1 MPIGYLVNWICLRGE
16 RKFVK
21 ILRENIMSKSFNYFD
36 GLTWDKVSWTSS
48 YKHVRRIQS
57 RIFKAS
63 RSGDIYTVRFLQK
76 LLLKNPH
83 AKLIAVHQVT
93 TLNKGKSTKGIDG
106 YQTTTSG
113 AKLQMARNLCINGK
127 SNLVRRV
134 WISKPSKTEK
144 RPLGIP
150 TIQDRAKQALVK
162 LVLEPEWEAKF
173 EANSYGFRPGR
184 SAHDAIE
191 AIFSNLRFNVDKYVL
206 DADIRKCFDQIDHSA
221 LLTKLNTFPLME
233 KQISAWLKAG
243 IVDELANEPKTSI
256 PSIGTPQGGVI
267 SPLLANI
274 ALHGLE
280 EHLMDFVSQRN
291 CPKPHPDAATG
302 KKAKR
307 SALGFVR
314 YADDFVIFHRNL
326 KIMKLVIKE
335 TELWLSKI
343 GLSISEEKSKLRL
356 VSQSF
361 NFLGFQVVCLK
372 RHNSFR
378 VCITP
383 SKESISRIV
392 AKVRSV
398 IQNGK
403 ADSAY
408 SLIEKLRPILIGWA
422 NYFQFCECKEAF
434 RYVDNIV
441 YQQLRAWVFRRAI
454 RQGRKVVKTKYFP
467 MDRTYKFQN
476 REYKGNWILNGIKA
490 SKSKPVTNFL
500 PKISWIVSR
509 KFIKVKAKASV
520 YDGNEVYWTLRNPK
534 YGIYSTRVKNLL
546 TRQKGKCS
554 ICNCEFITADSMEVD
569 HIIPR
574 SKGGSDQSKN
584 LQLVHRQCHVQKKT
598 KMDRSRLS

>member
-1 MPIGYLVNWICLRGE
+1 
-16 RKFVK
+16 VK

-36 GLTWDKVSWTSS
+36 GLTWDKISWTLS

-93 TLNKGKSTKGIDG
+93 TLNKGTKGIDG
-106 YQTTTSG
+106 ARG

-134 WISKPSKTEK
+134 WISKPSQIEKREK
-144 RPLGIP
+144 RPIP

-184 SAHDAIE
+184 SAHDAME
-191 AIFSNLRFNVDKYVL
+191 AIFSNLRFNVDKYVF
-206 DADIRKCFDQIDHSA
+206 DADIRKCFHQIDHSA
-221 LLTKLNTFPLME
+221 LLTKLNTFPLLE

-243 IVDELANEPKTSI
+243 IVDELANESKTSI
-256 PSIGTPQGGVI
+256 PSIGQGGVI

-280 EHLMDFVSQRN
+280 EHLMDLVSQRY
-291 CPKPHPDAATG
+291 CPKPHPA
-302 KKAKR
+302 KK

-314 YADDFVIFHRNL
+314 YAGDFVIFHRNL

-335 TELWLSKI
+335 TERWLATI
-343 GLSISEEKSKLRL
+343 GLSISEQKSKLRL

-383 SKESISRIV
+383 SKESISRII

-398 IQNGK
+398 IQKGK

-408 SLIEKLRPILIGWA
+408 SLIAKLRPILIGWA
-422 NYFQFCECKEAF
+422 NYFQFCECKETF
-434 RYVDNIV
+434 SYVDNIV
-441 YQQLRAWVFRRAI
+441 YQQLRGWVFRRAI

-467 MDRTYKFQN
+467 MDRIYKFQN

-500 PKISWIVSR
+500 PKISWVASR

-520 YDGNEVYWTLRNPK
+520 YDGNQVYWTRRHLK
-534 YGIYSTRVKNLL
+534 YGIYIDS
-546 TRQKGKCS
+546 S
-554 ICNCEFITADSMEVD
+554 PEFSTADSMEVD

-574 SKGGSDQSKN
+574 SKGGSD
-584 LQLVHRQCHVQKKT
+584 
-598 KMDRSRLS
+598 

>member
-1 MPIGYLVNWICLRGE
+1 
-16 RKFVK
+16 VK

>member
-1 MPIGYLVNWICLRGE
+1 MPFCLIVNWICPRGE
-16 RKFVK
+16 RKFVE

-36 GLTWDKVSWTSS
+36 GLTWDKVSWTFS
-48 YKHVRRIQS
+48 YKHVRRIQR

-63 RSGDIYTVRFLQK
+63 RSGDIYTVQFLQK

-93 TLNKGKSTKGIDG
+93 TFNKGKSTKGIDG
-106 YQTTTSG
+106 YRATTSE
-113 AKLQMARNLCINGK
+113 AKLEMARNLCINGK
-127 SNLVRRV
+127 ANLVRKV
-134 WISKPSKTEK
+134 WISKPGKTEK

-150 TIQDRAKQALVK
+150 TIQDRAKQTLAK
-162 LVLEPEWEAKF
+162 LALEPEWEAKF

-191 AIFSNLRFNVDKYVL
+191 AIFSNLRFNVNKYVF

-221 LLTKLNTFPLME
+221 LLTKLNTFLLME

-243 IVDELANEPKTSI
+243 VFDELANEPKTSI
-256 PSIGTPQGGVI
+256 PSSGTPQGGVI

-291 CPKPHPDAATG
+291 FPKSHPGAATG
-302 KKAKR
+302 RRAKR

-314 YADDFVIFHRNL
+314 YADDFVIIHRNL
-326 KIMKLVIKE
+326 NIMKLVIKE
-335 TELWLSKI
+335 TELWLAKI
-343 GLSISEEKSKLRL
+343 GLSISEEKFKLRL
-356 VSQSF
+356 ASQSF
-361 NFLGFQVVCLK
+361 NFLGFQVICLK
-372 RHNSFR
+372 CQNSFR

-383 SKESISRIV
+383 GKENISRIV
-392 AKVRSV
+392 VKVRGV

-403 ADSAY
+403 SYSAY
-408 SLIEKLRPILIGWA
+408 SLIAKLRPILIGWA
-422 NYFQFCECKEAF
+422 NYFQFCECKKTF
-434 RYVDNIV
+434 SYVDNIV
-441 YQQLRAWVFRRAI
+441 YQQLRAWIFRRAI

-467 MDRTYKFQN
+467 TDRTYKFQN
-476 REYKGNWILNGIKA
+476 REYKANWILNGIKA
-490 SKSKPVTNFL
+490 SKFKPVTNFL
-500 PKISWIVSR
+500 PKMSWVTSR
-509 KFIKVKAKASV
+509 KFVKVKAKASV

-554 ICNCEFITADSMEVD
+554 ICNCEFVTTDIMEVD
-569 HIIPR
+569 HIIPL
-574 SKGGSDQSKN
+574 SKGGADQYKN
-584 LQLVHRQCHVQKKT
+584 LQLLHRQCHVNKT
-598 KMDRSRLS
+598 KVDLGRLS